1 MPVRSAWLTN
11 RGDAAGGQTR
21 TDTRLAPLGTFTP
34 TGRLTSLSGVIPGSP
49 NGATPIAGLAV
60 TGTGPGTMTASVAPG
75 RALIQSTEAAGAYPV
90 SLDTALTIT
99 FADGNASNPRFDLVV
114 LRIYDGAVDGG
125 AETKGAIE
133 IIQGAAAATPVV
145 PTVPAAAIA
154 LAQVRVP
161 AGASAGTGGI
171 DWGTAITD
179 RRTGTVAVGGILV
192 GAPTAPGAYPG
203 QFRDGGRGIERW
215 NGTSW
220 MPTEERHY
228 VSVTK
233 SGTYGLS
240 ANQYT
245 SVVWNSAPAR
255 TDAIMWSSA
264 QSTRLVAPVAGLYV
278 VYTSQTW
285 PSGAANCR
293 TRVRI
298 NGDDSNVIQM
308 SVVASSTGSMGDSN
322 ALPLVMAAGDYVEMQ
337 VYNSNALTGIP
348 SSYTRAGLI
357 WQGPA

>member
-1 MPVRSAWLTN
+1 MPVRPAWLTN
-11 RGDAAGGQTR
+11 RGDTAGGQTR
-21 TDTRLAPLGTFTP
+21 TDTRLAPLGTLTP
-34 TGRLTSLSGVIPGSP
+34 TGRLTSLSGIVPGST
-49 NGATPIAGLAV
+49 NGTTVLGGLAV

-90 SLDTALTIT
+90 SLDTAMTLT
-99 FADGNASNPRFDLVV
+99 FGDGNASNPRIDLVV

-133 IIQGAAAATPVV
+133 IVQGAAAATPIV
-145 PTVPAAAIA
+145 PTVPAAAIP

-161 AGASAGTGGI
+161 AGASAGSGGI
-171 DWGTAITD
+171 DWGTALTD

-233 SGTYGLS
+233 TGTYALS
-240 ANQYT
+240 ANTYT
-245 SVVWNSAPAR
+245 AIQWSQTTAR
-255 TDAIMWSSA
+255 TDTVMWSAA
-264 QSTRLVAPVAGLYV
+264 QPSRLVAPVAGQYIF
-278 VYTSQTW
+278 YAQQTW
-285 PSGAANCR
+285 PSGATLAR
-293 TRVRI
+293 TRARV
-298 NGDDSNVIQM
+298 NGDENNSIQM
-308 SVVASSTGSMGDSN
+308 SYQPSSSGGQGTADG
-322 ALPLVMAAGDYVEMQ
+322 LPLVLAAGDYVEMTIF
-337 VYNSNALTGIP
+337 SGAALSGIP
-348 SSYTRAGLI
+348 SSYSRASLV